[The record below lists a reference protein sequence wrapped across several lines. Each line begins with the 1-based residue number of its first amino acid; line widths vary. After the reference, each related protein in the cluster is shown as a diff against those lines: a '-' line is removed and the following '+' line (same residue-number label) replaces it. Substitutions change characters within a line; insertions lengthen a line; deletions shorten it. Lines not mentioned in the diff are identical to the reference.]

1 MKQFVRA
8 GSMTNTWI
16 SFKALTSLGC
26 TAGPWRSGTWMAVV
40 RKKGSGVRSMWVR
53 IQAPYYPRE

>member
-8 GSMTNTWI
+8 RSMTNTWI

-26 TAGPWRSGTWMAVV
+26 TVGPWRSGTWMAVV